1 MTSTTRRAPSAGSV
15 VLSVARAALA
25 VVLAAVTTFWPQP
38 DRTAGFALAVLG
50 AFLLAQGVVLAAG
63 SRTGSTRRG
72 VLLVL
77 ARAAVSLVAGAVAVS
92 GVERGIGLLIPLEA
106 VAFLLVGALEV
117 VGGTRGSGPV
127 DTAGDAVVVGGLQ
140 LLVGVLLVILL
151 PDALFAVGVL
161 SAWSAVTAVYLGIAA
176 ANLRRRSVPA

>member
-1 MTSTTRRAPSAGSV
+1 MTSTTRRGRSTAAF
-15 VLSVARAALA
+15 VLSAARAALA

-50 AFLLAQGVVLAAG
+50 GFLLAQGVVLVVGARSG
-63 SRTGSTRRG
+63 RTRRG

-77 ARAAVSLVAGAVAVS
+77 ARAAVSSAAGAVAVA
-92 GVERGIGLLIPLEA
+92 GVDRGIGLLIPLEA
-106 VAFLLVGALEV
+106 VAFSVIGALEV
-117 VGGTRGSGPV
+117 VGGTRGSGPLE
-127 DTAGDAVVVGGLQ
+127 TAGDAVVVGGLQ
-140 LLVGVLLVILL
+140 LLVGALLVILL

-176 ANLRRRSVPA
+176 ANLRRGSVPA